1 MNRGVIVTISLLA
14 AFAAAPAEGETE
26 APAPGGLTIEEA
38 VLQALE
44 NNRALRIQRLAPAV
58 AATFYEQERAA
69 FDPEI
74 SADASLFQERGRD
87 RLGQETRIEGWRGG
101 VGITDYLPTG
111 TTLEAGAVSEKTGI
125 ASDPE
130 QYSTRVGI
138 SATQALLRGRG
149 TAVNLAALRQA
160 RLDLV
165 FSEYEFKGF
174 AENLV
179 AEVEE
184 VYWRY
189 VYALRSEEIVS
200 QSLDLAERQLEDTRQ
215 RIRVG
220 QLAEIE
226 LAAAEAEVALRR
238 ESLINAASRVES
250 FRVRLLRLVA
260 PARLD
265 DPVREVEPLTR
276 PLVPEL
282 PTDPLEDHLAAA
294 LAFRP
299 DLNQADLLVR
309 RGELEV
315 VKTRNGLLPRMDLF
329 ITMGKTGYSDSF
341 GGSVSDVPSDDYD
354 LRGGLRFDYPVGS
367 RAARARDD
375 RAALTLEQ
383 RRESL
388 ENLRDLARQDVELAL
403 IEVRRAR
410 QQVDATATTRRFQ
423 EEKLRSETA
432 KFRVGKSTGILVA
445 AAQRDLLASQVA
457 EVEAVINNL
466 TARISLYLME
476 GTLLERRGLAVAV
489 PGEE

>member
-1 MNRGVIVTISLLA
+1 MA
-14 AFAAAPAEGETE
+14 AFAAATAGGETE
-26 APAPGGLTIEEA
+26 APPPGGLTIEEA

-44 NNRALRIQRLAPAV
+44 NNRALRIQRLSPEI

-74 SADASLFQERGRD
+74 SAEGFFFQDRGRD
-87 RLGQETRIEGWRGG
+87 RAGEPTRVEGWRGG
-101 VGITDYLPTG
+101 AEISEYLPTG
-111 TTLEAGAVSEKTGI
+111 TRLEAGAVSEKTGL
-125 ASDPE
+125 AADPE
-130 QYSTRVGI
+130 QYSTRVGLT
-138 SATQALLRGRG
+138 ATQALLRGRG
-149 TAVNLAALRQA
+149 TAVNLASLRQA
-160 RLDLV
+160 RLDREL
-165 FSEYEFKGF
+165 SEYELKGF

-179 AEVEE
+179 AEVETA
-184 VYWRY
+184 YWNY
-189 VYALRSEEIVS
+189 VLARRQEEIVRR
-200 QSLDLAERQLEDTRQ
+200 SLDLAERQLDDTRQ

-238 ESLINAASRVES
+238 ESLINASSRVES

-260 PARLD
+260 PQRLA
-265 DPVREVEPLTR
+265 DPEREVAPLTQ
-276 PLVPEL
+276 PLVPEM
-282 PTDPLEDHLAAA
+282 PPDPLEDHLAAA

-299 DLNQADLLVR
+299 DLRQAALLVE

-329 ITMGKTGYSDSF
+329 ISMGKTGYSDSF
-341 GGSVSDVPSDDYD
+341 GGSVSDIPSDDYD
-354 LRGGLRFDYPVGS
+354 LRGGLRFQYPVTS
-367 RAARARDD
+367 REARARDR
-375 RAALTLEQ
+375 RAELTLEG
-383 RRESL
+383 REESL

-432 KFRVGKSTGILVA
+432 KFRVGKSTAILVA

-466 TARISLYLME
+466 TARTDLYRLE
-476 GTLLERRGLAVAV
+476 GTLLSRRGLALA
-489 PGEE
+489 GE